1 MEFSHTPVL
10 LDEVLENL
18 EIKPNG
24 VYVDCTLG
32 GAGHSSKILE
42 KLETG
47 LLVGFDKDQEAI
59 DASTKK
65 LSKICNVF
73 SKDNFERVNEKSCL
87 IIKDDFKNSPSVL
100 TELGITKID
109 GILIDLGLSSHQLD
123 TAERGFSFKKDAP
136 LDMRMDTSQS
146 LTAKEI
152 VNTYSEEELRNL
164 FKEYGEEEFAF
175 SIAKNICRARALKE
189 IETTLELNE
198 IVENSM
204 PKKVVFSRNGA
215 AKKVF
220 QALRIEV
227 NGELNLLKETIE
239 NLIKLLCPGGRIT
252 IISFHS
258 LEDRIVKNVFKDLA
272 QGCICPKNFPICV
285 CNHKATIEIVTRKP
299 IVASEKEQQEN
310 SRSTCAKLR
319 VAEKL

>member
-65 LSKICNVF
+65 LSKICKVF
-73 SKDNFERVNEKSCL
+73 SKDNFKKNNEKSCL

-100 TELGITKID
+100 TELGITNVD
-109 GILIDLGLSSHQLD
+109 GILIDLGVSSHQLD

-136 LDMRMDTSQS
+136 LDMRMDSSQS
-146 LTAKEI
+146 LTAKQI
-152 VNTYSEEELRNL
+152 VNSYSEEQLRNL
-164 FKEYGEEEFAF
+164 FKEFGEEEFAF
-175 SIAKNICRARALKE
+175 SIAKNICKARALKE

-198 IVENSM
+198 IIENSM
-204 PKKVVFSRNGA
+204 PKKVVFSRGGA

-239 NLIKLLCPGGRIT
+239 NLIKFLCPGGRIA

-299 IVASEKEQQEN
+299 IVASEKEQLEN

-319 VAEKL
+319 VAKKL

>member
-42 KLETG
+42 KLENG
-47 LLVGFDKDQEAI
+47 LLIGFDKDQEAI

-65 LSKICNVF
+65 LSKICKVF
-73 SKDNFERVNEKSCL
+73 SKDNFKKNNEKSCL

-100 TELGITKID
+100 TELGITNVD
-109 GILIDLGLSSHQLD
+109 GILIDLGVSSHQLD
-123 TAERGFSFKKDAP
+123 TAERGFSFRKDAP
-136 LDMRMDTSQS
+136 LDMRMDSSQS
-146 LTAKEI
+146 LTAKQI
-152 VNTYSEEELRNL
+152 VNSYSEEQLRNL

-175 SIAKNICRARALKE
+175 SIAKNICKARALKE

-198 IVENSM
+198 IIENSM
-204 PKKVVFSRNGA
+204 PKKVVFSRGGA

-239 NLIKLLCPGGRIT
+239 NLIKFLCPGGRIA

-299 IVASEKEQQEN
+299 IVASEKEQLEN

-319 VAEKL
+319 VAKKL